1 MSERVLVSD
10 DNQRAWLMESGL
22 LFDNGRWYKY
32 GEKVFGP
39 SDVYENFSSAS
50 PSEAAEWLK
59 KAGIPGSS

>member
-1 MSERVLVSD
+1 MTERVLVSD

-32 GEKVFGP
+32 GEEVFGP
-39 SDVYENFSSAS
+39 SDVYENFHSAS